1 MCTTRKRK
9 FLSLEQ
15 KLDVCR
21 LVERGE
27 SLKKIDVGLSTV
39 SDFYRSRRQ
48 LTDFVLQNL
57 QLRYDLDFV
66 HNTDET
72 GLIWKCLPKIS
83 LASMT
88 KKTASGFKSFYNIPN
103 HPHYI
108 LVVERSSWLMPL
120 QTNPKWTTFKRL
132 YRNHTTPPCSL
143 ATAPRDLNKRHNR
156 CISRVGIDSAAASE
170 LPLLVLTC
178 RHVHGLLHPTPVVG
192 DIFWAWSWIDDH
204 VELVAYLRCTFVV
217 GCTAVQM
224 SIHMALSD

>member
-27 SLKKIDVGLSTV
+27 SLKKIDVATLNDLIRKEG
-39 SDFYRSRRQ
+39 
-48 LTDFVLQNL
+48 
-57 QLRYDLDFV
+57 YDLDFV

-120 QTNPKWTTFKRL
+120 QTNPKWTT
-132 YRNHTTPPCSL
+132 T
-143 ATAPRDLNKRHNR
+143 
-156 CISRVGIDSAAASE
+156 V
-170 LPLLVLTC
+170 LV
-178 RHVHGLLHPTPVVG
+178 
-192 DIFWAWSWIDDH
+192 
-204 VELVAYLRCTFVV
+204 
-217 GCTAVQM
+217 
-224 SIHMALSD
+224 